1 MFEARTTQ
9 KSQAWK
15 EVERLGL
22 AKKDSPESVEQLAQ
36 HWQEKE
42 SGRRAYSTTE
52 TIKGYLKNWIVPAWG
67 SRVLLAQVGGPSDIR
82 DLRRLITADSIR
94 YREMRA
100 AWLKGDRSGDN
111 VGYVV
116 LYMSAVMAAD
126 PEHGDEVLL
135 EMLSEELYERFV
147 AEDLVRR
154 ARKSKPQPTLGIR
167 PPAFEKVWA
176 ARDGKETSASGL
188 HPSGKATTSTKF
200 TRSKSDAG
208 SAP

>member
-1 MFEARTTQ
+1 
-9 KSQAWK
+9 
-15 EVERLGL
+15 
-22 AKKDSPESVEQLAQ
+22 
-36 HWQEKE
+36 
-42 SGRRAYSTTE
+42 
-52 TIKGYLKNWIVPAWG
+52 
-67 SRVLLAQVGGPSDIR
+67 
-82 DLRRLITADSIR
+82 
-94 YREMRA
+94 MRA

-167 PPAFEKVWA
+167 PPALEKVWA
-176 ARDGKETSASGL
+176 ARDGKET
-188 HPSGKATTSTKF
+188 
-200 TRSKSDAG
+200 
-208 SAP
+208 